1 MRRIR
6 QVLVSFLAIAWII
19 NFGHFPISSSESL
32 VSAQN
37 APTSS
42 SNSVQDNQTNQDETT
57 ESGSDLPPEPP
68 KDFES
73 NESEQSSE
81 SSIDQSDSSII
92 GESSST
98 ESSSTESS
106 STESSSET
114 NSTSDTSNDE
124 TSNPGTTEG
133 SVENDETNTVKTP
146 VQQIIPGSLM
156 IKPTNILE
164 PVNIATTVRRIAS
177 YYGDLLNK
185 HLRVFIPFAQKM
197 IFPYGEA
204 VIEPVNEQLIN
215 YLENILTIITN

>member
-73 NESEQSSE
+73 SEPEQSSE

-92 GESSST
+92 G

-197 IFPYGEA
+197 IFPYGEE
-204 VIEPVNEQLIN
+204 VIEPVNEQLIY
-215 YLENILTIITN
+215 YLENILSIITN

>member
-92 GESSST
+92 G

-204 VIEPVNEQLIN
+204 VIEPVNEQLIY